1 MPTTNLIV
9 NGTFDSGAAN
19 WTGTD
24 IEATNTESAYLGNGS
39 SNRVAEMDGNSGQTT
54 VMEQTF
60 TVDGPITTDL
70 TLDSV
75 LRTAA
80 NTDEGS
86 DGFTV
91 EILDAGGG
99 IVTTTT
105 IFPGTGGY
113 SSYTVPISF
122 PAAGEYTLRFTEVG
136 DDDSLGPIIDNISLL
151 VCFAGGTR
159 ILTPRGDVAIE
170 ALRVGDLV
178 ETSDGPQVLQWIG
191 TRQVSAAE
199 LAAND
204 KLRPVRIGAGA
215 LGTGLPRRD
224 LLVSR
229 QHRMLTRARLAERM
243 FDVPEALVAAIRLT
257 ELPGIALDSGSGPLS
272 YYHLLFDT
280 HRVVFAEGAPS
291 ESMLTGAEALA
302 AVSPEARAE
311 LALMF
316 PDMVW
321 GAASVPRAFVPKR
334 ARAKSYVARL
344 AKNGMA
350 VLRD

>member
-24 IEATNTESAYLGNGS
+24 IEANNAESAYLGNGS

-80 NTDEGS
+80 NPDEGS

-99 IVTTTT
+99 VVTTTT

-122 PAAGEYTLRFTEVG
+122 PAAGDYTLRFTEVG

-159 ILTPRGDVAIE
+159 ILTPRGEVAVDD
-170 ALRVGDLV
+170 LRVGDRV
-178 ETSDGPQVLQWIG
+178 QTTDGPKTLYWVG
-191 TRQVSAAE
+191 TRSVSAQE
-199 LAAND
+199 LAENP
-204 KLRPVRIGAGA
+204 KLRAVRIEKGA
-215 LGTGLPRRD
+215 LGQGLPHRSLR
-224 LLVSR
+224 VSR
-229 QHRMLTRARLAERM
+229 QHRMLTRNALALQM
-243 FDVPEALVAAIRLT
+243 FGVGEALIPAIKLVG
-257 ELPGIALDSGSGPLS
+257 LPGITLDEGNAPLV
-272 YYHLLFDT
+272 YHHLLFDA

-291 ESMLTGAEALA
+291 ESMLTGAEALD
-302 AVSPEARAE
+302 AVSAETAAE

-316 PDMVW
+316 PEMVCDD
-321 GAASVPRAFVPKR
+321 APAPRLFVADGKS
-334 ARAKSYVARL
+334 AKQYVARL
-344 AKNGMA
+344 GATGEPA
-350 VLRD
+350 LG